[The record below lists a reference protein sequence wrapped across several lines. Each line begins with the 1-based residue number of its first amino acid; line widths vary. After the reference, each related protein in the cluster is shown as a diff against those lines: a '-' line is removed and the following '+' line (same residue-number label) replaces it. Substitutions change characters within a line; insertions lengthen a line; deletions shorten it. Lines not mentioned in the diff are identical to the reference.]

1 MNSTDRKAFADQFML
16 TCLAYEKSFNPE
28 LANLYFSDLSEFSV
42 DSVCQAMTCHR
53 KDPDRGRFFP
63 KPADIIHQIN
73 AQSRAAVNPEKLS
86 LLWSSVVKAASRGL
100 APATTDE
107 YLIAALQ
114 MIGGQKAVGYADPVE
129 LNRLQKEFS
138 ANYAAIA
145 SASANDLPRHLG
157 NIDKL
162 IAMKTGLVKL

>member
-1 MNSTDRKAFADQFML
+1 MDSNKAFADAFAACCITYDQQ
-16 TCLAYEKSFNPE
+16 
-28 LANLYFSDLSEFSV
+28 FSV
-42 DSVCQAMTCHR
+42 EKARVYMELLGGYSGDDISLAFRQHM

-73 AQSRAAVNPEKLS
+73 AQARAAISPEKIS

-129 LNRLQKEFS
+129 LNRLQKEFA

-145 SASANDLPRHLG
+145 RSSANE
-157 NIDKL
+157 
-162 IAMKTGLVKL
+162 

>member
-1 MNSTDRKAFADQFML
+1 MDSNKAFADAFAACCITYDQQ
-16 TCLAYEKSFNPE
+16 
-28 LANLYFSDLSEFSV
+28 FSV
-42 DSVCQAMTCHR
+42 EKARVYMELLAGYSGDEISQAFRHHM

-73 AQSRAAVNPEKLS
+73 AQSRAAISPEKIS

-129 LNRLQKEFS
+129 LNRLQKEFA

-145 SASANDLPRHLG
+145 RASANDLPRHLG

-162 IAMKTGLVKL
+162 IAMKTGLVKI

>member
-1 MNSTDRKAFADQFML
+1 MDANKAFADAFAACCITYDQQ
-16 TCLAYEKSFNPE
+16 
-28 LANLYFSDLSEFSV
+28 FSV
-42 DSVCQAMTCHR
+42 EKARVYMELLAGYCAEDISAAFRQHMT
-53 KDPDRGRFFP
+53 DPDRGRFFP

-73 AQSRAAVNPEKLS
+73 AQTRAAISPEKIS
-86 LLWSSVVKAASRGL
+86 LLWSGVVKASSRGL
-100 APATTDE
+100 APATADE

-129 LNRLQKEFS
+129 LNRLQKEFT

-145 SASANDLPRHLG
+145 RASANELPRHLG

-162 IAMKTGLVKL
+162 IAMKTGLVKV

>member
-1 MNSTDRKAFADQFML
+1 MDSNKAFADAFAACCITYDQQ
-16 TCLAYEKSFNPE
+16 
-28 LANLYFSDLSEFSV
+28 FSV
-42 DSVCQAMTCHR
+42 EKAKVYMELLGGYSGDDISLAFRQHM

-73 AQSRAAVNPEKLS
+73 AQARAAISAEKIS

-129 LNRLQKEFS
+129 LNRLQKEF
-138 ANYAAIA
+138 AVTYAAIA
-145 SASANDLPRHLG
+145 RASANELPRHLA

-162 IAMKTGLVKL
+162 MAMKTGLVKA

>member
-1 MNSTDRKAFADQFML
+1 MDANKAFADAFAACCITYDQQ
-16 TCLAYEKSFNPE
+16 
-28 LANLYFSDLSEFSV
+28 FSV
-42 DSVCQAMTCHR
+42 EKARVYMELLGGYSGDDISLAFRQHM

-73 AQSRAAVNPEKLS
+73 AQTRAAISPEKIS

-129 LNRLQKEFS
+129 LNRLQKEFA

-145 SASANDLPRHLG
+145 RASANDLPRHLG

-162 IAMKTGLVKL
+162 IAMKTGLVKV

>member
-1 MNSTDRKAFADQFML
+1 MDSSKAFADAFAACCITYDQQ
-16 TCLAYEKSFNPE
+16 
-28 LANLYFSDLSEFSV
+28 FSV
-42 DSVCQAMTCHR
+42 EKARVYMELLGGYSGDDISQAFRQHM

-63 KPADIIHQIN
+63 KPADIIYQIS
-73 AQSRAAVNPEKLS
+73 AQTRSAISPEKIS

-145 SASANDLPRHLG
+145 RASANELPRHLG

-162 IAMKTGLVKL
+162 IAMKTGLVKV

>member
-1 MNSTDRKAFADQFML
+1 
-16 TCLAYEKSFNPE
+16 
-28 LANLYFSDLSEFSV
+28 
-42 DSVCQAMTCHR
+42 MTNHR

-73 AQSRAAVNPEKLS
+73 AQARAAISPEKMS

-114 MIGGQKAVGYADPVE
+114 IIGGHKAVGYADPVE

-145 SASANDLPRHLG
+145 RANINELPRHLS
-157 NIDKL
+157 NIDRL
-162 IAMKTGLVKL
+162 TAIKTGLVKV